1 MKTKVI
7 LLADVPGVGKK
18 GTVAEVASG
27 YARNYL
33 VKNSLAQIATASSI
47 SNLAYNVEQADK
59 KSAKAKARAEEIKQ
73 KIEDKTITISAKAG
87 PSGTL
92 FGSITADMISKA
104 MKRDLNIVMD
114 KKSVELDE
122 PIKSTGIHTI
132 PVKLHHEVVA
142 ELKLAIVPQ
151 SK

>member
-1 MKTKVI
+1 
-7 LLADVPGVGKK
+7 
-18 GTVAEVASG
+18 
-27 YARNYL
+27 
-33 VKNSLAQIATASSI
+33 
-47 SNLAYNVEQADK
+47 
-59 KSAKAKARAEEIKQ
+59 AKARAEEIKQ
-73 KIEDKTITISAKAG
+73 KIEEKTITISAKAG

-142 ELKLAIVPQ
+142 ELKLEIVSQ